1 MLKSSPRSHLCGIFR
16 LSYWCR
22 STQKA
27 HTFTVDD
34 HKVELYWC
42 MYWWAVMLCLPRET
56 EGPCQEGL
64 GEEWHRG
71 KSCQSTAQEKCQD
84 KVTAPTVCIDQHK
97 LSTKQASERLGK
109 SDFLSPSWIKL
120 NVSVQPNALFAAV
133 LLETPSDFL
142 KTQPNTQQSFLE
154 ERVFWGGLGLGDLL
168 WALLAI
174 KEPECRA

>member
-1 MLKSSPRSHLCGIFR
+1 
-16 LSYWCR
+16 
-22 STQKA
+22 
-27 HTFTVDD
+27 
-34 HKVELYWC
+34 
-42 MYWWAVMLCLPRET
+42 MLCLPRET

-71 KSCQSTAQEKCQD
+71 KSRQSTAQEKCQD

-109 SDFLSPSWIKL
+109 CDFLSPSCIRL
-120 NVSVQPNALFAAV
+120 NVSVQLNALFAAV

-154 ERVFWGGLGLGDLL
+154 KKGFFWVRVRGFVMSVIGDKRTRVPS
-168 WALLAI
+168 I
-174 KEPECRA
+174 KPVQPTVSTNGSSV